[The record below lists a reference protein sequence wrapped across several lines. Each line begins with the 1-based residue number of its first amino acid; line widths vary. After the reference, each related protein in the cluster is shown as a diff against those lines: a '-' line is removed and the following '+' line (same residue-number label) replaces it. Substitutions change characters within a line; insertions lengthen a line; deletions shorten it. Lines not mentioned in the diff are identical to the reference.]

1 MRAKGKQTPFH
12 QKVKI
17 FIYIYL
23 PSKEGHCISFH
34 LLPWQPAAEVNQKK
48 EDKHY
53 DQRNSSSG
61 PII

>member
-23 PSKEGHCISFH
+23 PSKEGHLFNVF
-34 LLPWQPAAEVNQKK
+34 PKQKGGVFTMFI
-48 EDKHY
+48 EL
-53 DQRNSSSG
+53 
-61 PII
+61 